1 MEPFHTSFIIVC
13 ETPFA
18 FGLEVL
24 TEINEKHFLLHKN
37 VGSKLQLPQKNWS
50 GELAIPH
57 KGRDVGDQRQLPA
70 VLLTLPW
77 MVMLL
82 ADGALIDIHCGVE
95 NALGTEPLASFH
107 SPCF

>member
-1 MEPFHTSFIIVC
+1 M
-13 ETPFA
+13 
-18 FGLEVL
+18 L

-37 VGSKLQLPQKNWS
+37 VGSKLQVTQKNWS
-50 GELAIPH
+50 GELALPH

-95 NALGTEPLASFH
+95 NALGTEPQASFH